1 MVVTGADVRVVVGGA
16 AVVAVDA
23 GAAVGGVAGLIVV
36 VAEPAVVGL
45 DVETPVDDVAAHP
58 PLLPA
63 GTDVPV
69 GPTDVVG
76 PFGDV
81 AGDDPV
87 TDAPGPVLAPR
98 MVGEVL
104 LRDGCAVVV
113 VGEAPTLSVRM
124 AAGVCENVASAV
136 STTVVPAE
144 AFASELTPPEGC
156 VARTTTRIARKQATT
171 TTADSRLRRRF
182 RVGASFMSQRGTP
195 SVVDTWTPIARW
207 RYHRCGTSLIVW
219 FEGPRRRVVPP
230 LIGDAAPSARRAVGG
245 AGWMRVTR

>member
-45 DVETPVDDVAAHP
+45 DIETPVDDVAALP

-113 VGEAPTLSVRM
+113 VGEVPTLSVRM
-124 AAGVCENVASAV
+124 AAVVCENVASAV
-136 STTVVPAE
+136 STTVVPAG
-144 AFASELTPPEGC
+144 SG
-156 VARTTTRIARKQATT
+156 
-171 TTADSRLRRRF
+171 
-182 RVGASFMSQRGTP
+182 
-195 SVVDTWTPIARW
+195 
-207 RYHRCGTSLIVW
+207 
-219 FEGPRRRVVPP
+219 RRRVRVRA
-230 LIGDAAPSARRAVGG
+230 DAARRVRRANDDQNRQEAGDDDNCRQPAETALPGG
-245 AGWMRVTR
+245 SIIHVPKRNPERG